1 MIDPQTM
8 RLSQFMDL
16 WHKVHGK
23 TLKDGTYRYSRLLA
37 IAERLGNPFLCDF
50 TAAQFSDYR
59 AARVAEVRPSTVNHE
74 LRYMRA
80 LFNEM
85 DRLGFYEADNPIGKI
100 RQFKERER
108 EMGFL
113 TREQIPVLLTAC
125 ADSENVHLL
134 PVVKICLSTGARFG
148 EAEYLLRTGLVGGAQ
163 PAVRFTDTKNGRS
176 RSVPIS
182 DALYREVLALAKP
195 VTSRNLFNPCRSAFR
210 KAAERSKIQFPEG
223 QLTHILRH
231 TFASHFMMNGGD
243 LLTLQRILGHSD
255 LKMTLRYAHLSPD
268 YLNQALEFNPLAI
281 LPVSERVRVVGLF
294 DGLKL

>member
-1 MIDPQTM
+1 
-8 RLSQFMDL
+8 
-16 WHKVHGK
+16 
-23 TLKDGTYRYSRLLA
+23 
-37 IAERLGNPFLCDF
+37 
-50 TAAQFSDYR
+50 
-59 AARVAEVRPSTVNHE
+59 
-74 LRYMRA
+74 MRA

-85 DRLGFYEADNPIGKI
+85 DRLGFYEVENPIGKI

-113 TREQIPVLLTAC
+113 TREQIPVLLNAC
-125 ADSENVHLL
+125 ADSENAHLL

-148 EAEYLLRTGLVGGAQ
+148 EAEYLLRTGLIGGAQ

-182 DALYREVLALAKP
+182 DALYREVLALARP
-195 VTSRNLFNPCRSAFR
+195 VTSRNLFNSCRSAFR

-268 YLNQALEFNPLAI
+268 YLNQALEFNPLSNLA
-281 LPVSERVRVVGLF
+281 LPERLRVVGLF